1 METTRAKAPFDRR
14 VRRTRAAIKQSY
26 LSLCSRKPSG
36 QITVKE
42 VMSLANV
49 NRATF
54 YAHFAN
60 LEELTA
66 AIEVDAAEHIE
77 ARCEEEFA
85 GKDLRSAAD
94 IACAVCAAA
103 MGEPDELRR
112 VVSHGST
119 GRGRDL
125 LREKAWSRWSAAL
138 GDGNSAGQTRL
149 PTFST
154 TSRSRRRSA
163 QRFRSSRA
171 SAAISSQAP
180 PRVSKSAAPGDSHW
194 EQHFLPPISQ

>member
-1 METTRAKAPFDRR
+1 MLGAHMETTRAKAPFDRR
-14 VRRTRAAIKQSY
+14 VRRTRAAIKQRY

-77 ARCEEEFA
+77 ARCEEELA

-94 IACAVCAAA
+94 IACAVCAA
-103 MGEPDELRR
+103 E
-112 VVSHGST
+112 
-119 GRGRDL
+119 
-125 LREKAWSRWSAAL
+125 RWASFFR
-138 GDGNSAGQTRL
+138 TR
-149 PTFST
+149 
-154 TSRSRRRSA
+154 
-163 QRFRSSRA
+163 
-171 SAAISSQAP
+171 
-180 PRVSKSAAPGDSHW
+180 
-194 EQHFLPPISQ
+194 

>member
-77 ARCEEEFA
+77 ARCEEELA

-138 GDGNSAGQTRL
+138 GG
-149 PTFST
+149 
-154 TSRSRRRSA
+154 
-163 QRFRSSRA
+163 
-171 SAAISSQAP
+171 
-180 PRVSKSAAPGDSHW
+180 GDSEGEGAGEGEGGGASDELAFDLLFDGCLGVIAEW
-194 EQHFLPPISQ
+194 LDAEGRIDDEQVKATIRAAVQKLAG

>member
-26 LSLCSRKPSG
+26 LSLRSRKPSG

-77 ARCEEEFA
+77 ARCEEELA

-94 IACAVCAAA
+94 IAYAVCAAA

-138 GDGNSAGQTRL
+138 GGGNSEGEGAGEGEGGASDELAFDLLFDGCLGVIAEWLDAEGRIDDEQVKATI
-149 PTFST
+149 
-154 TSRSRRRSA
+154 
-163 QRFRSSRA
+163 RA
-171 SAAISSQAP
+171 AVQKLA
-180 PRVSKSAAPGDSHW
+180 G
-194 EQHFLPPISQ
+194 

>member
-77 ARCEEEFA
+77 ARCEEELA
-85 GKDLRSAAD
+85 GKDPRSAAD

-112 VVSHGST
+112 VVLHEST

-138 GDGNSAGQTRL
+138 GGGNSEGEGAGEGEGGG
-149 PTFST
+149 
-154 TSRSRRRSA
+154 
-163 QRFRSSRA
+163 A
-171 SAAISSQAP
+171 SDELAFDLLFDGCLGVIAEWLDTEGRI
-180 PRVSKSAAPGDSHW
+180 DD
-194 EQHFLPPISQ
+194 EQVKATIRTAVQKLAG